1 MALEILMPLHCGSAS
16 FEKDRTIYDL
26 EIGSII
32 PDDFFFPTDKENYL
46 EREFIKES
54 SLPPNTFPKGEK
66 IKPLPDLGK
75 MKLVRAKEFLED
87 EYDVAK
93 LEKYHDQESGRK
105 SPRKKLLQWI
115 ERKANE
121 LQGFEQTR
129 VK

>member
-1 MALEILMPLHCGSAS
+1 MALEILLSLHCGSAS
-16 FEKDRTIYDL
+16 FEQDHIIYDL
-26 EIGSII
+26 EVGSII
-32 PDDFFFPTDKENYL
+32 SGDFFSPTEKEKYL
-46 EREFIKES
+46 KKGLIKES
-54 SLPPNTFPKGEK
+54 SLPPSIFPKGEK

-75 MKLVRAKEFLED
+75 MKLVEAKEFLED
-87 EYDVAK
+87 EYDVIK